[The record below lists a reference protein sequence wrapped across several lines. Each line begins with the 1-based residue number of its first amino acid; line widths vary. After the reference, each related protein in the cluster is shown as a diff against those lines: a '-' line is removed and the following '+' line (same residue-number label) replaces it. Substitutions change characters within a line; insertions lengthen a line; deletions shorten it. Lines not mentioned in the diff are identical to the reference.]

1 MSLPSGYT
9 RLEYIESTGTQ
20 YIDTGFIPNQDTR
33 IDMVVYPTSVVDAGG
48 GAGFVPYGSAQ
59 AYNSRAFECYTVS
72 AQYEFNYGTTY
83 KNIGN
88 AVIGQKVAITHNKN
102 NVSLSINDGQL
113 LTTSFIYSSFT
124 TPYTMTLFGTHRS
137 SVLCGQQKIYSCQI
151 RDNGH
156 LIRNFIPCKNT
167 NGVVGLWDDV
177 NSSFYS
183 NAGSGTFIAGLV
195 VSLGGIFGKVNGVCK
210 QIDNVTVNV
219 R

>member
-20 YIDTGFIPNQDTR
+20 YIDIGFIPNQDTR
-33 IDMVVYPTSVVDAGG
+33 IDMVACPTSVADAGG
-48 GAGFVPYGSAQ
+48 GSSFIPYGSAQ

-88 AVIGQKVAITHNKN
+88 AAIGQKVVITHNKN
-102 NVSLSINDGQL
+102 NVSLSINDGPL
-113 LTTSFIYSSFT
+113 LTMSFIYSSFT

-137 SVLCGQQKIYSCQI
+137 SILCGHQKIYSCQI
-151 RDNGH
+151 RDNGN

-177 NSSFYS
+177 GQLFYE
-183 NAGSGTFIAGLV
+183 NNGSGTFVAGPV
-195 VSLGGIFGKVNGVCK
+195 VNRSGIFVKVNGVWK